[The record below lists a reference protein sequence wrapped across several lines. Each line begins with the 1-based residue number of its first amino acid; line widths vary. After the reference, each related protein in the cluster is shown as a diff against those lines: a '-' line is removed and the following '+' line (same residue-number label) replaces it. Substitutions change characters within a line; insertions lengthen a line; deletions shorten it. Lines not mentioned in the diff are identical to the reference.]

1 LFSIK
6 SSLVFMFSQR
16 GGMTLDNRVK
26 ITDTTLRD
34 AHQSLWA
41 TRMRTADMLPIAE
54 KLDSIGYHSLE
65 VWGGATFDVGLRYLN
80 EDPWERLRQL
90 RKAVRHTPLQMMIRG
105 QSLVGYQQYPD
116 DVVEAFIAKSVENGI
131 NIIRIYDALNDI
143 RNLETAIHS
152 AKKAGAHV
160 QAAMVYTV
168 SPIHTNQHYIDL
180 AQQLAEMGADS
191 ICIKDTAG
199 LLAPYRAYDLVK
211 SLKENH
217 KLPIQL
223 HCHYIGG
230 LAVGTYLKAAEAGVD
245 IIDTATVPLAF
256 GSSQP
261 PVETVVRALHGSPRD
276 TELDI
281 HKLFEIAEY
290 FEKLRKVH
298 GFKRGVTRIN
308 DMRVFDHQVPGGTI
322 SNLVTQLEEQKAL
335 YRLGEVLEEI
345 PKVREE
351 LGYPPL
357 VTPTSQIVGTQ
368 AVLNVLTGER
378 YKLVPG
384 EVRDYM
390 QGYYGRPPAPI
401 NQEIARKVLGDRAPI
416 TGRPA
421 DQLEP
426 RMEKLRSELI
436 GLVSSEEDV
445 ISYALFP
452 QVARRFF
459 EFRKSGKLQ
468 EEQPVTRKLSLLKQE
483 KGLPVVQE
491 KAAAQKKESLIV
503 REKAAPKQEAAETAR
518 PGAAKEVDELNL
530 SDVKD
535 LIKFV
540 DETDITEVSLESAGV
555 KLAIRKGRSQAFEAA
570 IRDEAPRARQPLAEK
585 AEAGAAAP
593 VQAKDEYQAGLT
605 PVTAPMVGTFYDA
618 SSPETPPYVKVGDRV
633 KKGQTLCIIEA
644 MKLMNEI
651 SSELDGE
658 VVEIKVET
666 GQPVEYG
673 QIILLIKE

>member
-1 LFSIK
+1 MEHS
-6 SSLVFMFSQR
+6 VR
-16 GGMTLDNRVK
+16 

-41 TRMRTADMLPIAE
+41 TRMRTADMLPVAE
-54 KLDSIGYHSLE
+54 RLDKIGYHSLE
-65 VWGGATFDVGLRYLN
+65 VWGGSTFDVCLRYLN

-90 RKAVRHTPLQMMIRG
+90 KKNIHQTPLQLMLRG

-116 DVVEAFIAKSVENGI
+116 DVVEAFIAKAVENGI
-131 NIIRIYDALNDI
+131 SIFRFYDALNDI

-152 AKKAGAHV
+152 TKKAGAHV

-168 SPIHTNQHYIDL
+168 SPIHTIEHYVDL
-180 AQQLAEMGADS
+180 ALQLAEMGADS

-199 LLAPYRAYDLVK
+199 LLAPYQAYELVRT
-211 SLKENH
+211 LKENID
-217 KLPIQL
+217 LPVQL

-230 LAVGTYLKAAEAGVD
+230 LAVGTYLKAAEAGIDV
-245 IIDTATVPLAF
+245 IDTATVPLAF
-256 GSSQP
+256 GASQP
-261 PVETVVRALHGSPRD
+261 PVETVVRALQGSPYD
-276 TELDI
+276 TKIDI

-290 FEKLRKVH
+290 FEKIRKAN

-345 PKVREE
+345 PRVREE

-384 EVRDYM
+384 EVRDYI

-401 NQEIARKVLGDRAPI
+401 NKEIARKVLGDREPI
-416 TGRPA
+416 ACRPA
-421 DQLEP
+421 DLLEP
-426 RMEKLRSELI
+426 RMEKIRNEMI
-436 GLVSSEEDV
+436 DLVTGEEDI

-459 EFRKSGKLQ
+459 EFRRNGHFKEEMMLPKSEKLA
-468 EEQPVTRKLSLLKQE
+468 
-483 KGLPVVQE
+483 VQE
-491 KAAAQKKESLIV
+491 KYELPSPRKASTQAGINAQAEAAPSMPAESETVRKAAA
-503 REKAAPKQEAAETAR
+503 R
-518 PGAAKEVDELNL
+518 EVDNMNI
-530 SDVKD
+530 SDVKE
-535 LIKFV
+535 LIKFI
-540 DETDITEVSLESAGV
+540 DETDITEVSLESTGV
-555 KLAIRKGRSQAFEAA
+555 KLAIRKGHVNAA
-570 IRDEAPRARQPLAEK
+570 EPAAHLNRQQSPAPNPEK
-585 AEAGAAAP
+585 SEPVAAQVA
-593 VQAKDEYQAGLT
+593 VKKEKDAGLT
-605 PVTAPMVGTFYDA
+605 PVPAPMVGMFYR
-618 SSPETPPYVKVGDRV
+618 SSAPEAAPFVRVGDRIR
-633 KKGQTLCIIEA
+633 KGQTICIIEA

-651 SSELDGE
+651 NSELDGE
-658 VVEIKVET
+658 VIEIKVEN

-673 QIILLIKE
+673 QTLFLIKE